1 VAACGALK
9 HLFGENTGDWDDD
22 GGELAELFGVEA
34 PDET

>member
-1 VAACGALK
+1 MAACGALK